1 MKHYKTPIHTFSIA
15 ANASTLYPRSPF
27 NQSAP
32 RSFKNS
38 HILLQTHQPRP
49 RALLRSDWSR
59 ANHVTNRLAERRA
72 YSAPERASGK
82 AVRYALWGSACAS
95 GGISDSR
102 TNIWKWPATG
112 FAALYFRKLE
122 KLAGHFER
130 ANALVTVYNIA
141 SLWRIYT
148 GPWAQLVVQSRT
160 PQNFP
165 KTFQTN
171 FASKFSFPKILF
183 GSLCD
188 HSPFFEPA
196 LQGVHLEFTFGDLKA
211 LRHLVSLIS

>member
-72 YSAPERASGK
+72 YSTPERAIGK
-82 AVRYALWGSACAS
+82 AVKYALWRSACAS

-130 ANALVTVYNIA
+130 AYALETVYNIA

-171 FASKFSFPKILF
+171 FASKFSFPKILSGHF
-183 GSLCD
+183 VTTPLFSNPPYRG
-188 HSPFFEPA
+188 F
-196 LQGVHLEFTFGDLKA
+196 
-211 LRHLVSLIS
+211 I